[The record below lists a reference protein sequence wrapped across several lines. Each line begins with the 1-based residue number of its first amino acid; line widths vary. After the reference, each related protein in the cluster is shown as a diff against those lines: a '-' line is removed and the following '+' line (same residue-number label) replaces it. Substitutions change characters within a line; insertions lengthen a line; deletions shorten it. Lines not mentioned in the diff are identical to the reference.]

1 MDLSNAREKKQAF
14 LSLGLCT
21 LNYPLASCVVLNP
34 DSFIL
39 VEGCIQCS
47 SSQRIKQLQGTSRLI
62 ATQSRHS
69 GVPDHRVWT
78 KETAVLGVAHI
89 WANLFAVGKA
99 LIWRLQLPLAIF
111 KCPQSSTAFHSL
123 ALSSDLARSL
133 ILILTSANIYPQG
146 RYRCFKSHIK
156 IMGLEKWSIHIFCEG
171 PENLYFQVR
180 MCGPWCK
187 RQQCCHS
194 NKATTNNVNKWPW
207 PCASES

>member
-1 MDLSNAREKKQAF
+1 MQ
-14 LSLGLCT
+14 LSLSGLFPVTAHGSLQRQRKEARLSQLRT
-21 LNYPLASCVVLNP
+21 LHSKLSSGILCALNP

-39 VEGCIQCS
+39 VESCVQCS
-47 SSQRIKQLQGTSRLI
+47 SSQRMKQLQGTSRLI

-99 LIWRLQLPLAIF
+99 LIWLLQLPLAVF

-156 IMGLEKWSIHIFCEG
+156 IMGLEKWSIYIFCEG
-171 PENLYFQVR
+171 PENLYFQVQNV
-180 MCGPWCK
+180 WSLV
-187 RQQCCHS
+187 Q
-194 NKATTNNVNKWPW
+194 KATVLP
-207 PCASES
+207 